1 MDNLRK
7 NKEITYLSEYVS
19 GLESKLE
26 FKEQQLEHLKAKSQQ
41 LEFSIRLQDAHT
53 AYYLGAYKEA
63 LKQAIGDAMPF
74 VSDWSL
80 MIAEG
85 YEEEQKLLFD
95 CMDNNKSSI
104 EGIAEFYFR
113 MVCKRKTEEEWGKR
127 K

>member
-1 MDNLRK
+1 MNEPKKL
-7 NKEITYLSEYVS
+7 KEITYSSEYVS

-26 FKEQQLEHLKAKSQQ
+26 FKEQQLEHLESKNQQ
-41 LEFSIRLQDAHT
+41 LDLSLRLQDAHA

-63 LKQAIGDAMPF
+63 LKLVIGDAMPF

-95 CMDNNKSSI
+95 CMNNNKSSI

-113 MVCKRKTEEEWGKR
+113 MVCKRKAKEEWGKR

>member
-7 NKEITYLSEYVS
+7 TKEITYSSEYVS

-63 LKQAIGDAMPF
+63 LKMAIGDAMPF

-80 MIAEG
+80 MIAER
-85 YEEEQKLLFD
+85 YEEEALLKE
-95 CMDNNKSSI
+95 CMNNNKSSI

-113 MVCKRKTEEEWGKR
+113 MACKRKSEEEWGKR